1 MKNDHTHLTR
11 LAAIS
16 LVVVM
21 CLSALPMLAPPAAA
35 ASDGGGTVILA
46 RATDHDALWQY
57 EPTARIDPGSRAN
70 KVYEWNGSLITNI
83 QGTIA
88 ASTDGGMTWQTMH
101 QAAGMV
107 TGIFV
112 HQGAIY
118 YTYNGHLMRST
129 DGVQWTEVLE
139 LGATQHGTSWSW
151 DAVGD
156 RIIFGTYS
164 VPQSTETSAYLSS
177 DNGVTWTRVFH
188 IEGATATYHT
198 HKVAIDPYDGWLYV
212 NIGDNT
218 DRRGL
223 YVSKDLGA
231 TWDYLLAQGPLTS
244 GAATPMNGFLACSY
258 PDRGRVL
265 WYADNLPEVW
275 MLDKARMEMVK
286 VVDMRGVMAELGVT
300 SYEMWDVAFGQD
312 LTYLMTRGSEQQK
325 NFLFASADGIVWYLI
340 QQVPYMSYPTISVA
354 DGRLYYSGGGSWRD
368 VPMDEYL
375 DSIATVWD
383 VDEMTLPRGVPI
395 VWPVSDYY
403 NISVTQADPT
413 NYVLNP
419 SMEETADG
427 EIVGWGNP
435 SGSILPAPHTSDV
448 ARTGSTSLY
457 IYEDWQSN
465 EAYTSNYRIVEQKTN
480 TYLEPGTYTLRFSV
494 MSTAVLTE
502 GTSSLPM
509 FELWIDGVKHQFRH
523 SIPVANKWID
533 CVYEFTTAGGTL
545 TDVKWFTYNSTAW
558 YRLDRV
564 SISEHP
570 YYSLADAWDPLGS
583 PLSINGQ
590 PVEEGVVHLQAGDTI
605 MLTKGYAT
613 VSFGEADASDLRTT
627 ALGQY
632 AWLIVGAAGVVGL
645 VVYAVAL
652 RHPLVL
658 IVGIGLLLIAALLKT
673 GVL

>member
-1 MKNDHTHLTR
+1 
-11 LAAIS
+11 
-16 LVVVM
+16 M
-21 CLSALPMLAPPAAA
+21 CLSALPMLAPSASAAGEA
-35 ASDGGGTVILA
+35 NNSTTILA
-46 RATDHDALWQY
+46 RATDHAAVWDY
-57 EPTARIDPGSRAN
+57 EQTAKIDSGLRAN
-70 KVYEWNGSLITNI
+70 KIYEWNGSLISNI

-118 YTYNGHLMRST
+118 YTYNGHLMRSA

-139 LGATQHGTSWSW
+139 LGPSQHGTSWSW
-151 DAVGD
+151 DANGD

-177 DNGVTWTRVFH
+177 DNGLTWTRVFH
-188 IEGATATYHT
+188 IEGATATYHM

-212 NIGDNT
+212 NIGDST

-231 TWDYLLAQGPLTS
+231 TWDYLPAQGPLES
-244 GAATPMNGFLACSY
+244 NARTPMNGFLACHFVDK
-258 PDRGRVL
+258 DRVI
-265 WYADNLPEVW
+265 WYADNVPTGW
-275 MLDKARMEMVK
+275 MLDKQRMEMVK
-286 VVDMRGVMAELGVT
+286 VMDMSSAIVQLGVT
-300 SYEMWDVAFGQD
+300 VYECWDIAEGKD
-312 LTYLMTRGSEQQK
+312 LTYLVTRDPRTSK
-325 NFLFASADGIVWYLI
+325 AFLHASADGVIWYLI
-340 QQVPYMSYPTISVA
+340 QQVPYMLYPTISVA
-354 DGRLYYSGGGSWRD
+354 DGRLYYNGGGSWRD

-375 DSIATVWD
+375 DSIATVWSID
-383 VDEMTLPRGVPI
+383 ALTLPRNVPI
-395 VWPVSDYY
+395 VWPVDDYY
-403 NISVTQADPT
+403 NITMSAGNST
-413 NYVLNP
+413 NAVLNP
-419 SMEETADG
+419 SMETLNG
-427 EIVGWGNP
+427 TSIVAWGNP
-435 SGSILPAPHTSDV
+435 SGSVLAAPSTSPI
-448 ARTGSTSLY
+448 ARDGGNSLY
-457 IYEDWQSN
+457 IYEDWQNN

-494 MSTAVLTE
+494 MATEVLTE

-509 FELWIDGVKHQFRH
+509 FELWIDGVMHQFRH

-564 SISEHP
+564 SISQTP
-570 YYSLADAWDPLGS
+570 YYSASDLWDPLGS

-590 PVEEGVVHLQAGDTI
+590 PVQEGVVHLQAGDTI

-613 VSFGEADASDLRTT
+613 VSFGEADASSIRSIQMSETM
-627 ALGQY
+627 AMVVS
-632 AWLIVGAAGVVGL
+632 AMMVVVVVGMIG
-645 VVYAVAL
+645 AVMRAVK
-652 RHPLVL
+652 P
-658 IVGIGLLLIAALLKT
+658 
-673 GVL
+673 